1 MKRSVRSRIRE
12 GTHTGPAWLLAAT
25 LCIGITGKPPLATVE
40 SAEPRS
46 TTSFH
51 AAEVQLAGF
60 ITALLENNPRLHA
73 ARSTWRAGVQRV
85 PQARSLPD
93 PQLQVRYFAETPE
106 TRVGPQEIGLG
117 LHQGLPWR
125 GKRALQGDR
134 AAHLAGSMGWEVQ
147 ALERDLVA
155 ELKRSYYDA
164 AYYQEAL
171 AINFEER
178 DLLEHFEKIALTRYS
193 TGEGIQQSVMK
204 VQTEITR
211 LLDQETAF
219 AQQLDR
225 LTRRI
230 AQLLG
235 RPDADLVL
243 HHIHFPPL
251 DTGHDAHALALDASL
266 ERPEV
271 RAARE
276 RIEAGTLWSRRQ
288 ALESRPDF
296 RVGLEYIY
304 VDPRTD
310 SLAFDNPPEDNGQ
323 DVLAL
328 VAGFNIPLHRKRI
341 RAGIAEA
348 QESVR
353 AHRETLAGTQDR
365 IRFEVQE
372 ASLRLE
378 SLAERASLHQE
389 VLIPQAERSLAS
401 AESAYVTDRLGF
413 LDLLDAERVLFQSRR
428 ALHRILADQWIAA
441 TDLERA
447 AGRRFP
453 RSTGEAS

>member
-1 MKRSVRSRIRE
+1 MRRSVSYRISE
-12 GTHTGPAWLLAAT
+12 AAWLIAAA
-25 LCIGITGKPPLATVE
+25 LCIGSAWNPSFAVE
-40 SAEPRS
+40 DHVDVGEPQSAA
-46 TTSFH
+46 SFH
-51 AAEVQLAGF
+51 APDLQLAGF
-60 ITALLENNPRLHA
+60 ITALLENNPELHA

-106 TRVGPQEIGLG
+106 TRVGPQEAGLG
-117 LHQGLPWR
+117 LHQSLPWR

-134 AAHLAGSMGWEVQ
+134 AAHLAGSMGWEVR
-147 ALERDLVA
+147 ALERELVA

-178 DLLEHFEKIALTRYS
+178 DLLEHFERIALTRYS

-211 LLDQETAF
+211 LLDQETAL

-235 RPDADLVL
+235 RPDAELVL
-243 HHIHFPPL
+243 HHIHLPPL
-251 DTGHDAHALALDASL
+251 NTEHDAHTLALDACL

-271 RAARE
+271 RAAKE
-276 RIEAGTLWSRRQ
+276 RIEADTLWSRRQ

-304 VDPRTD
+304 VDHRED
-310 SLAFDNPPEDNGQ
+310 ALGMDNPPEDNGQ
-323 DVLAL
+323 DVVAL
-328 VAGFNIPLHRKRI
+328 VAGINIPLHRKRI

-348 QESVR
+348 RESTR
-353 AHRETLAGTQDR
+353 AREEALTATQDR
-365 IRFEVQE
+365 IRFEVQD

-378 SLAERASLHQE
+378 SLAEREGLYQE
-389 VLIPQAERSLAS
+389 VLIPQAEGSLAS

-428 ALHRILADQWIAA
+428 MLHRILADQWIAA

-447 AGRRFP
+447 AGRMFP
-453 RSTGEAS
+453 PSAREAS